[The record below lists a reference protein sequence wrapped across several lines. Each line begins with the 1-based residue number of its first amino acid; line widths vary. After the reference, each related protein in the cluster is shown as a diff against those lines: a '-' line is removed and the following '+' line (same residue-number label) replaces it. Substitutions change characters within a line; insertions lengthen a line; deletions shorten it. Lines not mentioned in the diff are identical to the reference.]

1 MFKPLT
7 DVVLVAVMLIQ
18 DPVTQKFDLKYTA
31 LDYYRT
37 FAECYIEEKRL
48 TKKNIDTRRAY
59 ICVRI
64 DKD

>member
-18 DPVTQKFDLKYTA
+18 DPVTKKFDIKYDP
-31 LDYYRT
+31 LDYYGT
-37 FAECYIEEKRL
+37 FAECYREEKRL
-48 TKKNIDTRRAY
+48 TKKNIDTRKAY
-59 ICVRI
+59 ICVRT